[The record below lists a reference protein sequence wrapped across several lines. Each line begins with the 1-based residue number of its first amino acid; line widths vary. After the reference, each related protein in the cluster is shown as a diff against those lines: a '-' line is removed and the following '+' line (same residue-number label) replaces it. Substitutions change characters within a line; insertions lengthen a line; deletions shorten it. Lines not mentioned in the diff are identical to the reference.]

1 MYGLQVL
8 GPKQAVCGDLPYK
21 YISPWSSLAA
31 HHQQEACDGAHAI
44 VVVTEWDE
52 FKTYDYKSLYD
63 KMMKPAFLF
72 DGRNM
77 LDHAALVDIGF
88 EVHALGKGQIKSSGG
103 QSQIPD
109 FVTRAGSGLLSGG
122 YSP

>member
-1 MYGLQVL
+1 MLTF
-8 GPKQAVCGDLPYK
+8 
-21 YISPWSSLAA
+21 PWVARSTALS
-31 HHQQEACDGAHAI
+31 CDGAHAI

>member
-1 MYGLQVL
+1 MYSYSRFGQH
-8 GPKQAVCGDLPYK
+8 
-21 YISPWSSLAA
+21 SR
-31 HHQQEACDGAHAI
+31 
-44 VVVTEWDE
+44 
-52 FKTYDYKSLYD
+52 SLYD

-88 EVHALGKGQIKSSGG
+88 EVRALGKGQIKSSGG